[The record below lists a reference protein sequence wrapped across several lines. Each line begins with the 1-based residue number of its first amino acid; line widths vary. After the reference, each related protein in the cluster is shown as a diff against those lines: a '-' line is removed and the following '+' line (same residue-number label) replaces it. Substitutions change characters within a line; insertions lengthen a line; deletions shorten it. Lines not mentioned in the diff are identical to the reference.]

1 MCRPCWPRSS
11 RPAAPRR
18 PDPPAASSQREPRVS
33 LSIGNRILLGFA
45 AVVLVIVA
53 LGVYAVG
60 QIGEVRNA
68 TDIIVTRDLTVMH
81 QLENIREAQ
90 RRMSDLRDEATTRY
104 YLRALGREPATK
116 EEPVVTWRR
125 NAATAETALAGAVT
139 TANEYRAQS
148 LSSERAAA
156 WQRISELLVAAGAE
170 LRTTR
175 TATERQF
182 EAIAANDVPGI
193 QAAET
198 ALDQSGENFVRT
210 MAAARE
216 ALNGAITA
224 GQRRVGAIYEESRLS
239 TLAALAVCVVMA
251 LVITVLIR
259 RSVVQP
265 LDAVMAFVGKVG
277 SGDLTGRI
285 ADSRRDELG
294 RLGGVLN
301 QMVEGLR
308 QLASQNRASTSNL
321 NAAAAEI
328 RASAQEQAASV
339 EEQFAAVQET
349 AATVDEIT
357 HAGAQIGKR
366 AQEVIAT
373 AQATAQ
379 TSSAGLRAVDE
390 TAKAMDAIREQ
401 SEAVAENIVSLS
413 EKTQAIG
420 EIIATVNDV
429 SERTHLLALNAAIE
443 AAAAGESG
451 RSFAVVAS
459 EMKAL
464 ADQAKEATGQVRA
477 ILGDIQRG
485 INASVMLT
493 EEAVKRVAVGKERT
507 DTTHAT
513 IEEITARVQESV
525 QTFQQIVASTNQQQ
539 LGIEQ
544 VMGALQNI
552 RQASQQ
558 TAAGTRQVE
567 AAAANLSELASALL
581 ALAERYR
588 L

>member
-1 MCRPCWPRSS
+1 
-11 RPAAPRR
+11 
-18 PDPPAASSQREPRVS
+18 
-33 LSIGNRILLGFA
+33 
-45 AVVLVIVA
+45 
-53 LGVYAVG
+53 
-60 QIGEVRNA
+60 
-68 TDIIVTRDLTVMH
+68 
-81 QLENIREAQ
+81 
-90 RRMSDLRDEATTRY
+90 
-104 YLRALGREPATK
+104 
-116 EEPVVTWRR
+116 
-125 NAATAETALAGAVT
+125 
-139 TANEYRAQS
+139 
-148 LSSERAAA
+148 
-156 WQRISELLVAAGAE
+156 
-170 LRTTR
+170 
-175 TATERQF
+175 
-182 EAIAANDVPGI
+182 
-193 QAAET
+193 
-198 ALDQSGENFVRT
+198 
-210 MAAARE
+210 
-216 ALNGAITA
+216 
-224 GQRRVGAIYEESRLS
+224 
-239 TLAALAVCVVMA
+239 
-251 LVITVLIR
+251 
-259 RSVVQP
+259 
-265 LDAVMAFVGKVG
+265 
-277 SGDLTGRI
+277 
-285 ADSRRDELG
+285 
-294 RLGGVLN
+294 
-301 QMVEGLR
+301 
-308 QLASQNRASTSNL
+308 
-321 NAAAAEI
+321 
-328 RASAQEQAASV
+328 
-339 EEQFAAVQET
+339 
-349 AATVDEIT
+349 
-357 HAGAQIGKR
+357 
-366 AQEVIAT
+366 
-373 AQATAQ
+373 
-379 TSSAGLRAVDE
+379 
-390 TAKAMDAIREQ
+390 MDAIREQ
-401 SEAVAENIVSLS
+401 SEAVAENIVALS

-567 AAAANLSELASALL
+567 AAAANLSELAAALL

>member
-1 MCRPCWPRSS
+1 MSI
-11 RPAAPRR
+11 
-18 PDPPAASSQREPRVS
+18 
-33 LSIGNRILLGFA
+33 SIGNRILLGFT
-45 AVVLVIVA
+45 AVILVIVA
-53 LGVYAVG
+53 LGIYALA
-60 QIGEVRNA
+60 QIGDVRRS
-68 TDIIVTRDLTVMH
+68 TDIIVTRDLVVMR
-81 QLENIREAQ
+81 QLDTIREAQ

-104 YLRALGREPATK
+104 FLRALNREVPPK
-116 EEPVVTWRR
+116 EEPSVTWRQAA
-125 NAATAETALAGAVT
+125 AATETALAGAIAS
-139 TANEYRAQS
+139 TAEFRAQS
-148 LSSERAAA
+148 LSADRAAA
-156 WQRISELLVAAGAE
+156 WQQMSEILTAASVE
-170 LRTTR
+170 LRSIR
-175 TATERQF
+175 TLTERQF
-182 EAIAANDVPGI
+182 EALGSSDLATI
-193 QAAET
+193 QSAET
-198 ALDQSGENFVRT
+198 ALDQAQENFVRA
-210 MAAARE
+210 MAQARD
-216 ALNGAITA
+216 ALGTVIAV
-224 GQRRVGAIYEESRLS
+224 GQRRVGDIYEESRIS
-239 TLAALAVCVVMA
+239 TIAALATCVVMA
-251 LVITVLIR
+251 LVITWLIR
-259 RSVVQP
+259 RAVAIP
-265 LDAVMAFVGKVG
+265 LEAVMAFVARVG
-277 SGDLTGRI
+277 EGDLSGRL
-285 ADSRRDELG
+285 AETSRDEFG
-294 RLGGVLN
+294 RLGVVLN

-308 QLASQNRASTSNL
+308 QLASQNRSATANL

-379 TSSAGLRAVDE
+379 TSQAGLRAVDE
-390 TAKAMDAIREQ
+390 TARAMDAIREQ
-401 SEAVAENIVSLS
+401 SEAVAGNIVALS

-464 ADQAKEATGQVRA
+464 ADQAKEATVQVRA
-477 ILGDIQRG
+477 LLGDIQRG

-493 EEAVKRVAVGKERT
+493 EEAVKRVALGKERS

-567 AAAANLSELASALL
+567 TAAANLSELATALT